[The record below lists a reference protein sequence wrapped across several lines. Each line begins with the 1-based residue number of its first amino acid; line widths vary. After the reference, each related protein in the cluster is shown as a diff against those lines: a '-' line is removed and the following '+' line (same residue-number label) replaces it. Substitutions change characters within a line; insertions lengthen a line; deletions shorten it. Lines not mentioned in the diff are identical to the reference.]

1 LDIRKLI
8 NGTYMSRGLKY
19 GKRRARAHICEACTA
34 ANVRIDRM
42 YMLALLAFSPLG
54 LRVKEYTCD

>member
-1 LDIRKLI
+1 
-8 NGTYMSRGLKY
+8 MSRGLKY

-42 YMLALLAFSPLG
+42 YMLALLAFSPLR